1 MKHLKR
7 LILIVATAIIVV
19 LTTATI
25 VESSKGTPFVRE
37 HIYSALW
44 FVVLWAAL
52 AVAAT
57 VYIVL
62 RRLYRKPLVFLVHIA
77 FLVILLG
84 AFASW
89 NLSESGSIHLRQG
102 ESTSVMKSAAG
113 ESTDLGFRVTLRD
126 FSVVNYPGTDAPM
139 DYITTLAADGQTIRV
154 SMNHIGDYQGY
165 RFMQSGYDSDMQGT
179 TLAVYHDPVG
189 IGITYTGYALLLVSL
204 IAMMFSRHTR
214 LRRFATPRIARYTA
228 VLRSSNSSRAATG

>member
-7 LILIVATAIIVV
+7 LILIVAAAIIVV

-62 RRLYRKPLVFLVHIA
+62 R
-77 FLVILLG
+77 
-84 AFASW
+84 
-89 NLSESGSIHLRQG
+89 
-102 ESTSVMKSAAG
+102 
-113 ESTDLGFRVTLRD
+113 
-126 FSVVNYPGTDAPM
+126 
-139 DYITTLAADGQTIRV
+139 
-154 SMNHIGDYQGY
+154 
-165 RFMQSGYDSDMQGT
+165 
-179 TLAVYHDPVG
+179 
-189 IGITYTGYALLLVSL
+189 
-204 IAMMFSRHTR
+204 
-214 LRRFATPRIARYTA
+214 
-228 VLRSSNSSRAATG
+228 